1 VTQHEAANTPV
12 SPTCRGAACSRGHRL
27 VEAIARGSDDKW
39 AGGAVAVGVLLYV
52 AVTAYLSIR
61 KHAYFQTAAFDL
73 GIFESALFN
82 TVHGH
87 GGLLYSSLVD
97 GSQLAVH
104 PSFILLALVPLYAAL
119 PTTETLLVAQS
130 VLMGLAAWPLFRLA
144 RALQLSPA
152 VAATLAS
159 TYLLHPSVAGAN
171 LYDFHELAFFP
182 ILFFSLALA
191 VVRRNWLTW
200 PLLALALTVKEDT
213 PVVLAGFGLFLA
225 LWRRERVAGLVIV
238 IASIA
243 ALFLLKWVQVEV
255 FGGHVDSHVVYFSQL
270 APRTGSLRELV
281 RTLVFEPR
289 QVLVV
294 AAKMRKL
301 EYLAA
306 ALLPFGLL
314 AVFSWRT
321 LPLVAYGVAVP
332 LLASSW
338 PLYSFGFQY
347 GLYLVC
353 PALVGATFV
362 LAGGDARSAPK
373 YRRTWIEL
381 GVAGTA
387 LVVLLYGLVSP
398 VSTFRG
404 GFHILDVAT
413 LSASPTPLERSRAL
427 LALIPPEA
435 SVVASEFLVPH
446 VAQRV
451 QVQTLRYA
459 DPSEIPDYLLAAAD
473 EKDLNFARLLAAATW
488 TTVGKNEFMTVLRRL
503 P

>member
-1 VTQHEAANTPV
+1 MMDLMTERKCSSTATTQLRAE
-12 SPTCRGAACSRGHRL
+12 R
-27 VEAIARGSDDKW
+27 SDDRW
-39 AGGAVAVGVLLYV
+39 AGGAVAAGILLYV
-52 AVTAYLSIR
+52 VVTAYLSIR

-82 TVHGH
+82 TIQGH
-87 GGLLYSSLVD
+87 GGLLYSSLVG
-97 GSQLAVH
+97 GSQLGVH
-104 PSFILLALVPLYAAL
+104 PSFILLSLVPLYAAW

-144 RALQLSPA
+144 RALQLSAA

-191 VVRRNWLTW
+191 GVRRNWLTW
-200 PLLALALTVKEDT
+200 PLLALALMVKEDT
-213 PVVLAGFGLFLA
+213 PIVLAGFGLFLA
-225 LWRRERVAGLVIV
+225 LWRRERGAGLVIAT
-238 IASIA
+238 ASIA
-243 ALFLLKWVQVEV
+243 ALFLLKWTQIEV

-270 APRTGSLRELV
+270 APRTGGLRELV
-281 RTLVFEPR
+281 STLVFEPG
-289 QVLVV
+289 QVV
-294 AAKMRKL
+294 AVAAQLRKL
-301 EYLAA
+301 RYLAT

-314 AVFSWRT
+314 ALFSWRT
-321 LPLVAYGVAVP
+321 LPLIAYGVAVP

-362 LAGGDARSAPK
+362 LAGRDTGSAPK
-373 YRRTWIEL
+373 YRRAWIEL
-381 GVAGTA
+381 GLAGTA
-387 LVVLLYGLVSP
+387 LVVLQYGLVSP

-404 GFHILDVAT
+404 GFHILNIAT
-413 LSASPTPLERSRAL
+413 LSGSPTPLERSREL
-427 LALIPPEA
+427 LALIPPDA
-435 SVVASEFLVPH
+435 PVVASEFLVPH
-446 VAQRV
+446 VARRAY
-451 QVQTLRYA
+451 VQTLRYVR
-459 DPSEIPDYLLAAAD
+459 PTEMPDYLLAAAD
-473 EKDLNFARLLAAATW
+473 ENDPNYARLLAARTW
-488 TTVGKNEFMTVLRRL
+488 TTVGKNEFMTVLRRV

>member
-1 VTQHEAANTPV
+1 LRAQ
-12 SPTCRGAACSRGHRL
+12 R
-27 VEAIARGSDDKW
+27 SDEKW
-39 AGGAVAVGVLLYV
+39 AGGAVAAGILIYV
-52 AVTAYLSIR
+52 AVAAYLSIR

-73 GIFESALFN
+73 GIFENALFN
-82 TVHGH
+82 TVQGH
-87 GGLLYSSLVD
+87 GGLLYSSLVG
-97 GSQLAVH
+97 GSQLGVH
-104 PSFILLALVPLYAAL
+104 PSFILLALVPLYTAL

-130 VLMGLAAWPLFRLA
+130 VLIGFAAWPLFRLA
-144 RALQLSPA
+144 RALHLSPA
-152 VAATLAS
+152 VAAMLAA

-191 VVRRNWLTW
+191 VVRGHWLTW

-225 LWRRERVAGLVIV
+225 LWRRDRGPGLAVAT
-238 IASIA
+238 ASIA
-243 ALFLLKWVQVEV
+243 ALFLLKWAQVEV
-255 FGGHVDSHVVYFSQL
+255 FGGQVDSHVVYFSQL

-281 RTLVFEPR
+281 STLVFEPG
-289 QVLVV
+289 QVV
-294 AAKMRKL
+294 AVAAQLRKL
-301 EYLAA
+301 QYLAA

-314 AVFSWRT
+314 ALFSWRT

-362 LAGGDARSAPK
+362 LAGRDTRSTPK
-373 YRRTWIEL
+373 YRRAWIEL
-381 GVAGTA
+381 GLAGTA
-387 LVVLLYGLVSP
+387 LVVVQYGLISP
-398 VSTFRG
+398 LSNFRG

-413 LSASPTPLERSRAL
+413 LSASPTPLERSREV
-427 LALIPPEA
+427 LALIPPDA

-446 VAQRV
+446 VARRAY
-451 QVQTLRYA
+451 VQTLRYVR
-459 DPSEIPDYLLAAAD
+459 PNEMPDYLLASAD
-473 EKDLNFARLLAAATW
+473 EKDPNFTRLLAAASW
-488 TTVGKNEFMTVLRRL
+488 TTVGKNEFMTVLRRVR
-503 P
+503 

>member
-1 VTQHEAANTPV
+1 MRQ
-12 SPTCRGAACSRGHRL
+12 R
-27 VEAIARGSDDKW
+27 SDDKW
-39 AGGAVAVGVLLYV
+39 AGGAVAVGILLYV

-82 TVHGH
+82 TVQGH
-87 GGLLYSSLVD
+87 GGLLYSSLVG

-130 VLMGLAAWPLFRLA
+130 VLLGLAAWPLFRLA

-152 VAATLAS
+152 IAAALAL

-182 ILFFSLALA
+182 VLFFSLALA
-191 VVRRNWLTW
+191 IVRRTWLTW
-200 PLLALALTVKEDT
+200 PLLALTLLVKEDT
-213 PVVLAGFGLFLA
+213 PLVMAGFGLFLA
-225 LWRRERVAGLVIV
+225 LWRRERGTGLAVV
-238 IASIA
+238 TVSMAT
-243 ALFLLKWVQVEV
+243 LFLLKWAQVEV
-255 FGGHVDSHVVYFSQL
+255 FGGHVDSHVVYFSEL

-281 RTLVFEPR
+281 TTLVFEPL
-289 QVLVV
+289 QVLGVV
-294 AAKMRKL
+294 AHRRKL
-301 EYLAA
+301 EYLVA

-314 AVFSWRT
+314 AFLSWRT

-362 LAGGDARSAPK
+362 LAGRDTRSAPK
-373 YRRTWIEL
+373 YRRAWIEL
-381 GVAGTA
+381 GLAGTA
-387 LVVLLYGLVSP
+387 LVVLQYGLVSP

-413 LSASPTPLERSRAL
+413 LSASPTPLERSREL

-446 VAQRV
+446 VARRAY
-451 QVQTLRYA
+451 VQTLRYVRS
-459 DPSEIPDYLLAAAD
+459 SERPEYLLAAAD
-473 EKDLNFARLLAAATW
+473 EKDPNYTRLLATANW
-488 TTVGKNEFMTVLRRL
+488 TTVGKNDFMTVLRRV